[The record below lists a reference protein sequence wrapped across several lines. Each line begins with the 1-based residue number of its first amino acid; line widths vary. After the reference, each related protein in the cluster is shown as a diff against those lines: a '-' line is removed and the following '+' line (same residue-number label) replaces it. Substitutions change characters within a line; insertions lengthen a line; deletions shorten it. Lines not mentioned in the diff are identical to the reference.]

1 MVGIQNLTVS
11 FGGEYLF
18 KDITFLINEKD
29 RIGLVGKNGAGKST
43 LMKIIAKMQEPTSG
57 EISYPRDCTV
67 GYLAQ
72 DLKHKGGKTVFEET
86 ATAFDEIK
94 KLEKTIEDLTQ
105 KITVEDNHLHP
116 DYMDWLQQ
124 LHDAQERHDLL
135 GGSSIESELEKVLL
149 GLGFERTDFP
159 RPTSEFSGGWQM
171 RIELAKILLRK
182 PDVILLDEPTNH
194 LDIESIQ
201 WLEVFLKNYP
211 GTIILVSH
219 DKKFLD
225 TITTRTIEITNQNI
239 QDYKASYSRYVELRK
254 ERRATLLAAQKNQQ
268 REIEKTEMLIDKF
281 RAKANKAKMAQS
293 LIKQLDRIEIIE
305 VEDED
310 NSSIHFRF
318 PDAPRS
324 GVLVAE
330 AKHLTKKYDDK
341 TILNDLNFHIN
352 RNDRIAFVGRNGEG
366 KTTLAKIIV
375 GDADANGIIHLGHNV
390 KVGYYAQQQAEKLNG
405 NHTVFETVD
414 YIARGEVRSRL
425 RNLLGA
431 FLFGGD
437 AIDKKV
443 KVLSGGEKSRLAL
456 CCLLLEPVNFL
467 VLDEPTNHLD
477 MRSKDILKEALANYN
492 GTLVLVSHDRDFLQG
507 LTNRTFYFRNQTIKE
522 HIGDI
527 YDFLE
532 SNKIESLQQLELKNT
547 FKKEAAKEEPGPKH
561 KNNKSKELKKLEKEI
576 SVTEKNISQ
585 METAIALLEKKM
597 ADPVTMQSA
606 ESKDIFIQYDKLKTD
621 LNTEMKSWE
630 ALQEQIEKS
639 KPTD

>member
-1 MVGIQNLTVS
+1 MIGIQNLTVS
-11 FGGEYLF
+11 FGGDYLF
-18 KDITFLINEKD
+18 KDITFLINNKD

-43 LMKIIAKMQEPTSG
+43 LMKIIARMQEPTSG

-72 DLKHKGGKTVFEET
+72 DLKHKGGKTVFDET

-94 KLEKTIEDLTQ
+94 KLEKTIEDLTH
-105 KITVEDNHLHP
+105 KITQENNYNHP
-116 DYMDWLQQ
+116 DYMDWLQH

-135 GGSSIESELEKVLL
+135 GGGSIESELEKVLL

-201 WLEVFLKNYP
+201 WLEIFLKNYP

-225 TITTRTIEITNQNI
+225 TITTRTIEITNQNV
-239 QDYKASYSRYVELRK
+239 QDYKASYSKYIELRK
-254 ERRATLLAAQKNQQ
+254 ERRATLLAAHKNQQ

-293 LIKQLDRIEIIE
+293 LIKQLDRMEIIE

-330 AKHLTKKYDDK
+330 AKNLTKSYGEK
-341 TILNDLNFHIN
+341 TILKDLNFHIN
-352 RNDRIAFVGRNGEG
+352 RNDRVAFVGRNGEG

-375 GDADANGIIHLGHNV
+375 GDTDATNGIIHLGHNV

-405 NHTVFETVD
+405 EHTVYETVD
-414 YIARGEVRSRL
+414 YIAKGDVRSRL

-532 SNKIESLQQLELKNT
+532 SNQLETLQQLELKNT
-547 FKKEAAKEEPGPKH
+547 FSKQ
-561 KNNKSKELKKLEKEI
+561 NKSNSKETANKPNDNNQKELKKIQKEI
-576 SVTEKNISQ
+576 YASEKNIEQFES
-585 METAIALLEKKM
+585 AISLLEKKM
-597 ADPVTMQSA
+597 ADPAVMQSPG
-606 ESKDIFIQYDKLKTD
+606 SKDLFAQYEKLKAD
-621 LNTEMKSWE
+621 LNTEMEKWSM
-630 ALQEQIEKS
+630 LQEKAEGLK
-639 KPTD
+639 

>member
-1 MVGIQNLTVS
+1 MIGIQNLTVS

-18 KDITFLINEKD
+18 KDISFLINQKD

-43 LMKIIAKMQEPTSG
+43 LMKIIARMQEPSSG

-67 GYLAQ
+67 GYLSQ
-72 DLKHKGGKTVFEET
+72 DLKHKGGKSVIDET

-94 KLEKTIEDLTQ
+94 SLEQTINDYTH
-105 KITVEDNHLHP
+105 KVTADNSHTHP
-116 DYMDWLQQ
+116 DYMDWLQH
-124 LHDAQERHDLL
+124 LHDAQERFDLL

-149 GLGFERTDFP
+149 GLGFERKDFN

-201 WLEVFLKNYP
+201 WLEIFLKNYP

-225 TITTRTIEITNQNI
+225 TITNRTIEIVSQNV
-239 QDYKASYSRYVELRK
+239 QDYKASYSKYVELRK
-254 ERRATLLAAQKNQQ
+254 ERRSVLLAAQKNQQ
-268 REIEKTEMLIDKF
+268 REIEKTEVLIDKF

-293 LIKQLDRIEIIE
+293 LIKQLARTEIIE
-305 VEDED
+305 VDDED

-324 GVLVAE
+324 GQLVVD
-330 AKHLTKKYDDK
+330 AKHITKKYGER
-341 TILNDLNFHIN
+341 TILNNINFHVN
-352 RNDRIAFVGRNGEG
+352 KGDRIAFVGRNGEG
-366 KTTLAKIIV
+366 KTTLAKILV
-375 GDADANGIIHLGHNV
+375 GDTDSEGTIHLGHNV

-414 YIARGEVRSRL
+414 HIAAGEIRTRL
-425 RNLLGA
+425 RTLLGA

-437 AIDKKV
+437 SIDKKV

-456 CCLLLEPVNFL
+456 ACLLLEPVNLL

-477 MRSKDILKEALANYN
+477 MRSKDILKEALQNYN
-492 GTLVLVSHDRDFLQG
+492 GTLILVSHDRDFLQG
-507 LTNRTFYFRNQTIKE
+507 LTNRTFYFRNQAVKE
-522 HIGDI
+522 HLGDI
-527 YDFLE
+527 YEFLE
-532 SNKIESLQQLELKNT
+532 SNKLESLQQLEIKNA
-547 FKKEAAKEEPGPKH
+547 FKREAKEEKERQQQATPKRQ
-561 KNNKSKELKKLEKEI
+561 NDKELKKIEREI
-576 SVTEKNISQ
+576 SNSEKNIAQFES
-585 METAIALLEKKM
+585 AIALMERKM
-597 ADPVTMQSA
+597 SDPSFLQSPD
-606 ESKDIFIQYDKLKTD
+606 SKDVYIQYDKVKKD
-621 LNTEMKSWE
+621 LAAEMEKWA
-630 ALQEQIEKS
+630 ALEEQKG
-639 KPTD
+639 KL